1 MTAQDNTKARSQEQP
16 QAPAQASAQ
25 PQAQA
30 QPVAPPPQAPA
41 PQTPPPPPPSQS
53 APPSPQPA
61 KPAKPAKTRAAKKK
75 SKFVRWQ
82 GIILFFAVCALL
94 AAFFIIFLNPFT
106 RRTIEKTGTSIVGAE
121 VDLASARVS
130 LSPLGISLSGL
141 QVTNPNAPA
150 TNTFEVGRIAFHMDA
165 PNALRHK
172 VIIEEMSVE
181 NVRLNTPRKS
191 PGRVLAKTEGKSII
205 EQIGELP
212 SFVIPNVKEVF
223 EKEKADL
230 PSLKLI
236 TGAAD
241 DSEKARAKWEAK
253 VKELKAAADPDK
265 YQKRFEE
272 LKAKTG
278 KASLGNILGGSK
290 DVIALQKQ
298 VRDDIKTVT
307 SAKSEFAADAG
318 ALKKIVTEAPAM
330 VAGDAQKLIDKYSFS
345 QAGLANISR
354 LLFGGKIAGQVSSA
368 LQWNERLSPLID
380 RVKTKVKGKEVVKPL
395 RAKGMDVRFHEDHP
409 LPDFLARLI
418 KVSISLPAGDFA
430 GKLENVTPDQ
440 DVLGAP
446 LRFRFSGENLK
457 GLRSALLEGTF
468 NRVNPAARKDVL
480 NFKVR
485 GYEARGLKLSTSEI
499 MPISLE
505 QGLVDLDVGATL
517 EKGAI
522 SARIAA
528 GFRSVRLAVEKKQER
543 TGLAGR
549 VDAAILSALRGVT
562 SLSLSAEVTGASD
575 NFDIKIRSDVDDVL
589 KNAVGAVVR
598 DQMAGLEK
606 ELRTA
611 IAARVSGPLDKLN
624 LGVKGLDGSGLELD
638 ALNKRLGDLLKKWK

>member
-1 MTAQDNTKARSQEQP
+1 MTVQDNTKVDAQE
-16 QAPAQASAQ
+16 
-25 PQAQA
+25 
-30 QPVAPPPQAPA
+30 
-41 PQTPPPPPPSQS
+41 
-53 APPSPQPA
+53 
-61 KPAKPAKTRAAKKK
+61 PAKTRAAKKK
-75 SKFVRWQ
+75 SNIVRWQ

-94 AAFFIIFLNPFT
+94 AALCIIFLNPFT
-106 RRTIEKTGTSIVGAE
+106 RRTIEKAGTAIVGAE

-130 LSPLGISLSGL
+130 FSPLGITLSGL
-141 QVTNPNAPA
+141 QVTNPDAPT

-165 PNALRHK
+165 PNALRRK

-241 DSEKARAKWEAK
+241 NGEKARAKWEAK
-253 VKELKAAADPDK
+253 VKELKAAVDPDK

-278 KASLGNILGGSK
+278 KVSLGNILGGSK

-307 SAKSEFAADAG
+307 SAKNEFAADAA
-318 ALKKIVTEAPAM
+318 ALKKIAVDAPSM
-330 VAGDAQKLIDKYSFS
+330 IAGDAQKLVEKYSLS
-345 QAGLANISR
+345 QSGLANISR

-368 LQWNERLSPLID
+368 LQWNERLAPLID
-380 RVKTKVKGKEVVKPL
+380 RVKTKVKGKEVVKPI
-395 RAKGMDVRFHEDHP
+395 RAKGMDVRFREDHP
-409 LPDFLARLI
+409 LPDFLARLV

-457 GLRSALLEGTF
+457 GLKSAVLEGTF
-468 NRVNPAARKDVL
+468 NRVNPAAHKDVVNL
-480 NFKVR
+480 RIK
-485 GYEARGLKLSTSEI
+485 GYEARDLKLSTSQVL
-499 MPISLE
+499 PISLQ
-505 QGLVDLDVGATL
+505 QGLVDLDLGATL
-517 EKGAI
+517 EKGTI

-528 GFRSVRLAVEKKQER
+528 VFRSLRLAVAKTQER
-543 TGLAGR
+543 PGLAGR
-549 VDAAILSALRGVT
+549 VDAAIRSALAGIT
-562 SLSLSAEVTGASD
+562 SLSLSAEISGTPD
-575 NFDIKIRSDVDDVL
+575 NFDVKVRSDIDDVL
-589 KNAVGAVVR
+589 KNAVGAIVR

-606 ELRTA
+606 ELREA
-611 IAARVSGPLDKLN
+611 IAARVSGPLGKLN
-624 LGVKGLDGSGLELD
+624 LGVKSLDGSGLELD
-638 ALNKRLGDLLKKWK
+638 ALNKRLGDMLKKWK

>member
-1 MTAQDNTKARSQEQP
+1 MTAPDNAKVQELAAQSQSPAPQQP
-16 QAPAQASAQ
+16 AAQ
-25 PQAQA
+25 PAHPATA
-30 QPVAPPPQAPA
+30 QPVK
-41 PQTPPPPPPSQS
+41 
-53 APPSPQPA
+53 PA
-61 KPAKPAKTRAAKKK
+61 KPAKPARAAKKK
-75 SKFVRWQ
+75 SKFIRWQ
-82 GIILFFAVCALL
+82 GIILFFAVCAFL
-94 AAFFIIFLNPFT
+94 AALWLIFLNPFT
-106 RRTIEKTGTSIVGAE
+106 RRTIEKTGTAIVGAE

-130 LSPLGISLSGL
+130 LSPLGITLAGL
-141 QVTNPNAPA
+141 QVTNPSAPA
-150 TNTFEVGRIAFHMDA
+150 TNTVDVGRIAFHMDA

-181 NVRLNTPRKS
+181 DVRLNTPRKS

-205 EQIGELP
+205 QQIADLP

-241 DSEKARAKWEAK
+241 DGEKARAKWDAK
-253 VKELKAAADPDK
+253 VKELKAAVDPEK

-278 KASLGNILGGSK
+278 KASLGNLLGGSK

-298 VRDDIKTVT
+298 VRDDIKTVA
-307 SAKSEFAADAG
+307 SAKNEFAADAA
-318 ALKKIVTEAPAM
+318 ALKKIVTEAPSM

-345 QAGLANISR
+345 QAGLSNISR

-368 LQWNERLSPLID
+368 LQWNERLAPLID
-380 RVKTKVKGKEVVKPL
+380 RVKTKVKGKEVVKPI
-395 RAKGMDVRFHEDHP
+395 RAKGMDVRFREDHP
-409 LPDFLARLI
+409 LPDFLARLV
-418 KVSISLPAGDFA
+418 KVSISLPAGAFA
-430 GKLENVTPDQ
+430 GKIENLTPDQ

-446 LRFRFSGENLK
+446 LKFRFSGENLK
-457 GLRSALLEGTF
+457 GLKSAVVEGTF

-480 NFKVR
+480 NLRVK

-499 MPISLE
+499 LPVSLE
-505 QGLVDLDVGATL
+505 QGLVDLDVGATV
-517 EKGAI
+517 EKGTI
-522 SARIAA
+522 SAKISA
-528 GFRSVRLAVEKKQER
+528 GFRAMRLAVEKKQER

-549 VDAAILSALRGVT
+549 VDAAILSALRGIT
-562 SLSLSAEVTGASD
+562 SLSLSAEVTGTSD
-575 NFDIKIRSDVDDVL
+575 NFDIKIRSDIDDVL

-606 ELRTA
+606 ELREA